1 MVRPTGDRGVGV
13 GAGKQARGV
22 DPPHALARSPSL
34 LQGEMGVTVP
44 GPSAGQGLAEVA
56 DVNYLHTANA
66 A

>member
-1 MVRPTGDRGVGV
+1 MVRSTGDRGVGV
-13 GAGKQARGV
+13 EARKQARGV
-22 DPPHALARSPSL
+22 DPPCALARSPSL

-44 GPSAGQGLAEVA
+44 GPSAVQGLAEVA